1 MIAAERFELDPM
13 LLKAA
18 GKVLQQQC
26 HGLAHASGWWTQL
39 HTGDDVR
46 FRYGEE
52 PAKRNLAE
60 ALCLVHSEVSEA
72 MEGVRKKLRDDKL
85 PHRWMLEVELADVV
99 IRCFDLAG
107 GCGLDLAGA
116 ITEKLAFNAQRA
128 DHKPANRSAE
138 GGKAF

>member
-1 MIAAERFELDPM
+1 MIGAERFELDSA

-18 GKVLQQQC
+18 GNVLQKQC

-39 HTGDDVR
+39 RTLEDMR

-52 PAKRNLAE
+52 PARRNLGE

-72 MEGVRKKLRDDKL
+72 MEGVRKNLRDDKL
-85 PHRWMLEVELADVV
+85 PHRWMFEVELADIV

-116 ITEKLAFNAQRA
+116 IAEKLAFNAQRA
-128 DHKPANRSAE
+128 DHKLVNRTAE